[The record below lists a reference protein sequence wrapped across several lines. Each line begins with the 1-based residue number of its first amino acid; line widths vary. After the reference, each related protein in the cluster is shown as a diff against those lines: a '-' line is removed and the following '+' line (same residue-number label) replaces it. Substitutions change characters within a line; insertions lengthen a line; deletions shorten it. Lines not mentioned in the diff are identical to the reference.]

1 MKKPAFVLIA
11 VIVIIGLVFGLAHTL
26 DLSTTFREFHGG

>member
-11 VIVIIGLVFGLAHTL
+11 VIVIIGLVIGLAHTL
-26 DLSTTFREFHGG
+26 DLGATFRALHGG